1 MTDSTMPPA
10 EPEAVKPQNTADQIL
25 PLRTWQ
31 ERLLNGMLYAASGL
45 GLPAFIIG
53 SIAALRNGQPTQ
65 IIIFGV
71 AYVFVLIITF
81 IRRWIPYQVRAAG
94 LLVITLGLGLDA
106 LRSTGLGGSGGILL
120 VAFAVMATILF
131 GLRGGWIAFGVSVAA
146 TLGAAWAI
154 TAGVLTSPYTTAPT
168 DLGSWIIGGL
178 VFALLTVILVIALGT
193 LHRGLEAS
201 LSHENELV
209 QTLLDQQTQLESR
222 VGERT
227 GDLQRQSLQLQTA
240 AEIARL
246 SAETTDLQTL
256 LNEAIE
262 LIRARFGFY
271 HASIFLMDDTRAW
284 AELSASTGTAGRA
297 MLDRRHKLA
306 VGSAS
311 IIGWVTANR
320 MPRVSPNVADDPF
333 YFRNPTLP
341 DTQSEMAVPLMI
353 GPKLIGALDVQST
366 EPDAFGDVD
375 IRVVEAIAGDLAF
388 AIDHARL
395 TEEREAQLSELETG
409 LREQIRQS
417 WTQYARAESPTIIHV
432 GAQAD
437 NEGGEIAFEGL
448 TEKAAEGRTVVSEE
462 GLEVVVPVKVRGET
476 IAAIAARRPAAEGA
490 WKPDD
495 IALIEAVAGQAA
507 LAMETARQYAEEQR
521 RVAELEVVNRVSQA
535 ASQLVRVDSL
545 LRMVGRQVLQVMDEA
560 DVVVALYDEDQRQ
573 ITFPYATQDGEPADL
588 SPATFGQ
595 GLESQV
601 IRTQQ
606 PLLIS
611 EDVGRQAAEMGIDLQ
626 GRAFK
631 SFLGVP
637 LLVGDRVIGVLAV
650 QDMNR
655 ERRFSEDD
663 VALLATVAGQVA
675 TALQN
680 ARLLEQVQQ
689 SARRERLIHEITS
702 KVRQSPDIQTVL
714 ETTAREVGRALN
726 AARATIRLG
735 EGPGEHLSPEAQ
747 PSDEAVEDG

>member
-1 MTDSTMPPA
+1 MTNSTVPPA
-10 EPEAVKPQNTADQIL
+10 EKEAVKPENPEDRTP
-25 PLRTWQ
+25 PLRSWQ
-31 ERLLNGMLYAASGL
+31 EKLLNGILYAASGL
-45 GLPAFIIG
+45 GLPAFLAG
-53 SIAALRNGQPTQ
+53 SIAALRNGQPGQ
-65 IIIFGV
+65 IIVFGV
-71 AYVFVLIITF
+71 AYVFILTITF
-81 IRRWIPYQVRAAG
+81 IRRWIPYQIRAAG

-106 LRSTGLGGSGGILL
+106 LRGAGPGGSGSIFL
-120 VAFAVMATILF
+120 VAFAVLATILF
-131 GLRGGWIAFGVSVAA
+131 GMRGGLIAFGVSVAA
-146 TLGAAWAI
+146 TLGAAWGIA
-154 TAGVLTSPYTTAPT
+154 AGVIASPGGVGPS
-168 DLGSWIIGGL
+168 DLGTWITGTLI
-178 VFALLTVILVIALGT
+178 FALLTVILVVALGT
-193 LHRGLEAS
+193 LHHGLEAS
-201 LSHENELV
+201 LSHESEMV
-209 QTLLDQQTQLESR
+209 QTLLDQQAQLESR

-240 AEIARL
+240 AEIAKL

-262 LIRARFGFY
+262 LVRARFGFY
-271 HASIFLMDDTRAW
+271 HASIFLMDDTAAW
-284 AELSASTGTAGRA
+284 AELAASTGVAGRA
-297 MLDRRHKLA
+297 MMERRHKLA

-341 DTQSEMAVPLMI
+341 DTRSEMAVPLMI

-366 EPDAFGDVD
+366 EADAFGDVD

-395 TEEREAQLSELETG
+395 TQEREAQLSQLETG
-409 LREQIRQS
+409 VRDQIRQS

-437 NEGGEIAFEGL
+437 SEAGGIAFEGL
-448 TEKAAEGRTVVSEE
+448 SEKAAEGRTVVSEE
-462 GLEVVVPVKVRGET
+462 GLEVVVPVKVRGEV
-476 IAAIAARRPAAEGA
+476 IAAIGARRSAAEGA
-490 WKPDD
+490 WRPDD

-545 LRMVGRQVLQVMDEA
+545 LRMVGRQILQVMDEA
-560 DVVVALYDEDQRQ
+560 DVLVALYDEDRRQ
-573 ITFPYATQDGEPADL
+573 ITFPYATQGGEPAEL
-588 SPATFGQ
+588 SPAAFGQ

-601 IRTQQ
+601 IRTRQ

-611 EDVGRQAAEMGIDLQ
+611 EDVDRQAAELGIDLQ
-626 GRAFK
+626 GRTFK

-637 LLVGDRVIGVLAV
+637 LLVGDRVIGVLAA

-735 EGPGEHLSPEAQ
+735 EGPGEHLAPDAQ
-747 PSDEAVEDG
+747 PPDEAVEDA